1 MEEYE
6 QGSSAIQIN
15 SVRENGQG
23 AQKHTPG
30 RKRAGVAPVRAGEV
44 VDRSC
49 KSCLASSRCPLP
61 PPTQVPPRS
70 PGRLQR
76 SCQEAAG
83 ESRKLC
89 PRRARSPRCRRWAGG
104 REAAAAAP
112 PAAETLDGFL
122 TAPGSSRCLLKNP
135 PGWV

>member
-61 PPTQVPPRS
+61 PPHPDPS
-70 PGRLQR
+70 P
-76 SCQEAAG
+76 
-83 ESRKLC
+83 K
-89 PRRARSPRCRRWAGG
+89 P
-104 REAAAAAP
+104 REAAEELP
-112 PAAETLDGFL
+112 GGGRGVAETLPAARAVAEVPAVGWR
-122 TAPGSSRCLLKNP
+122 PGGGGGGSASS
-135 PGWV
+135 